1 MKMIIQT
8 GFKLSLDEIETIMN
22 WYESVKTEAPQWIDE
37 EDTLLYEKLKTY
49 RDKEIPT
56 WK

>member
-1 MKMIIQT
+1 MIIQT